1 MLQSKLFKVAGK
13 FVAGTLALLL
23 ALSQSV
29 SAQSLAVTGKVV
41 DASNEPVIGAGVVEK
56 GTDNGTVTDIDGT
69 FRLTVSGKNAIIVV
83 NSLGYQT
90 SEIVLGG
97 RSSVNVVLKDDAQL
111 LADAVVVGYGTQMRK
126 TVTGSI
132 SSVREKDLI
141 TPNAVS
147 VDNLLKGKVAG
158 LSMSQASA
166 QPGAAASANIRG
178 ALSPNGSNEPLYVID
193 GVVVSSTN
201 KAAKTGPANLIGYA
215 LNDGSDVSPLATINP
230 NDIASV
236 DVLKDAS
243 AAAIYGSAAAN
254 GVILITTKSGMS
266 GKPKVT
272 YTGSFSVQTINKY
285 YDMMDSAELMEWSN
299 LGAKENWLYNNKY
312 FPYGDTPAPASGWDY
327 IYTAAEIAANS
338 GTNINHVKDATRT
351 GMIHDHNVSISG
363 GNDKVRV
370 FSSFNYLNHRGLLQK
385 SSLERFS
392 GRVNLEYDILKW
404 ATLRLN
410 SSYSQVKSNNPS
422 MGHYRENI
430 NEANLTNSAMLFLP
444 WQSLYDEQGLPAAPE
459 HAQLN
464 SPAYFLADKD
474 ITTTKRLF
482 FTPSLDI
489 KFAPWLK
496 LTWQVSVDQTDQQ
509 RDTFSPTYA
518 KKVQQTVSNFGGF
531 SNAYN
536 NNYSTEGYLTFDKI
550 FKGKHYLNVVAGGG
564 WYKAAGNSYS
574 MTVMNI
580 PNDALENN
588 ALQMSSDAGLS
599 QYASSRFERVKA
611 SFFGRAT
618 YSYDDR
624 YTVNATIRRDGS
636 SVFAKNNK
644 WGWFPGI
651 SAGWNIA
658 NENFMDSVRW
668 IDFLKI
674 RAGYGA
680 SGNDTALYN
689 NYYALNTFGGPT
701 EGVGGFFYFG
711 GNKVNGVYQLIKG
724 NNDLKWETDLTFN
737 VGVDYTFFGGRLQG
751 AIDYYIRTAK
761 DLLDF
766 AVLPAPD
773 VMNKYA
779 KNVGSTRSTGVEVA
793 ISGTMIKKR
802 DWEWSAYVNLSHNR
816 SHWIE
821 RNPDVALAEWQS
833 QTDDLT
839 ARFGWETVGIFTSR
853 EDIQNW
859 KSNGEVLQPNAYVGT
874 IKYVDQNG
882 DGKLDKEDIVSLG
895 NADPKVIYG
904 IGTTL
909 RFRNWTLDINGY
921 GRLGQKRYYG
931 WGYEALVPDHY
942 NTSTKAYKRW
952 TSYNTD
958 GTRPGVAA
966 DQYSSANPSATNDFG
981 LKTVHWLRLSNIKLG
996 YQLPQAL
1003 LSKAK
1008 ISALGVY
1015 LDLQNTA
1022 LISNFEG
1029 LDPEMESSSAPYPI
1043 PLTAVVG
1050 VNLSF

>member
-1 MLQSKLFKVAGK
+1 MLQSNFIKTAGR
-13 FVAGTLALLL
+13 FLAGFLAIFLM
-23 ALSQSV
+23 LSQSAF
-29 SAQSLAVTGKVV
+29 AQSFAVRGKVV
-41 DASNEPVIGAGVVEK
+41 DSKNEPVIGAGVVEK
-56 GTDNGTVTDIDGT
+56 GTNNGAVTDEEGR
-69 FRLTVSGKNAIIVV
+69 FSLSVSGKDAVLVIT
-83 NSLGYQT
+83 SLGY
-90 SEIVLGG
+90 EAIELPLAG
-97 RSSVNVVLKDDAQL
+97 RASVNVVMKDDAEL

-132 SSVREKDLI
+132 ASVREKDLI
-141 TPNAVS
+141 SPNAVS

-166 QPGAAASANIRG
+166 QPGASASANIRG

-254 GVILITTKSGMS
+254 GVILITTKNGMS

-272 YTGSFSVQTINKY
+272 YSGSFSVQTINKY
-285 YDMMDSAELMEWSN
+285 YDMMGSAELMEWAN

-312 FPYGDTPAPASGWDY
+312 FPYGDTPAPTSGWDY
-327 IYTAAEIAANS
+327 IYTAEEIAANS
-338 GTNINHVKDATRT
+338 KTDINHVKDATRT
-351 GMIHDHNVSISG
+351 GLIHDHNISISG

-370 FSSFNYLNHRGLLQK
+370 FSSFNYLNHRGLLKK

-392 GRVNLEYDILKW
+392 GRVNLEYDVLKW

-444 WQSLYDEQGLPAAPE
+444 WQSLYDEQGLPTAPE

-496 LTWQVSVDQTDQQ
+496 LTVQASVDQTDQQ

-536 NNYSTEGYLTFDKI
+536 NNYSTEGYLTFDKLI
-550 FKGKHYLNVVAGGG
+550 KGKHYLNVVLGGG

-588 ALQMSSDAGLS
+588 ALQMSSDAGLT

-611 SFFGRAT
+611 SMFARAT

-624 YTVNATIRRDGS
+624 YTVSATIRRDGS

-658 NENFMDSVRW
+658 NEAFMDSANWV
-668 IDFLKI
+668 DFLKL

-711 GNKVNGVYQLIKG
+711 GTKVNGVYQLIKG

-737 VGVDYTFFGGRLQG
+737 VGIDYTFFGGRLQG
-751 AIDYYIRTAK
+751 AVDYYVRTAK

-766 AVLPAPD
+766 AILPAPD

-779 KNVGSTRSTGVEVA
+779 KNVGSTRSSGVEVS
-793 ISGTMIKKR
+793 ISGTMIKKK

-833 QTDDLT
+833 ETDDLT
-839 ARFGWETVGIFTSR
+839 ARFGWQTAGIFTSQ

-859 KSNGEVLQPNAYVGT
+859 KSNGEVLQPKAYVGN

-882 DGKLDKEDIVSLG
+882 DGKLDKEDIVYLG

-909 RFRNWTLDINGY
+909 RFRNWSLDVNGY

-931 WGYEALVPDHY
+931 WGYASINPDHH
-942 NTSTKAYKRW
+942 NTSTKAYDRW
-952 TSYNTD
+952 TSYNTK
-958 GTRPGVAA
+958 GTRPGIAA
-966 DQYSSANPSATNDFG
+966 DQYSSANASATNDFG
-981 LKTVHWLRLSNIKLG
+981 LKTVNWLRLSNIKLS

-1015 LDLQNTA
+1015 VDLQNTA
-1022 LISNFEG
+1022 LISNYEG
-1029 LDPEMESSSAPYPI
+1029 LDPEMETSSAPYPI
-1043 PLTAVVG
+1043 PLTAVIG
-1050 VNLSF
+1050 VNFSF